1 MANPIVPKKTTEYG
15 LLMFDVPVSRPY
27 LYTKIRKA
35 VGKCCVPVNL
45 SVYMFDWGLKNSL
58 DMSFQS
64 MNAYTEASVHM
75 VKFDPSEKDKLE
87 ELANKQLEIVFSKI
101 NFRLQQALKDAGSS
115 EAKEK
120 TLSTVEK
127 RLQGYERLLVLYDF
141 TNKVQ
146 PSLDILKKIVVTQF
160 NLIKGVNN
168 GISTNKV

>member
-1 MANPIVPKKTTEYG
+1 MANPVVPKKATEYG

-27 LYTKIRKA
+27 LYTKVRKA
-35 VGKCCVPVNL
+35 VGKCCIPVNL

-58 DMSFQS
+58 DISFQN
-64 MNAYTEASVHM
+64 MNAYKEASVHM
-75 VKFDPSEKDKLE
+75 IKFDPSEINKLE

-101 NFRLQQALKDAGSS
+101 NFRLQQALKDASS
-115 EAKEK
+115 SKEK
-120 TLSTVEK
+120 EKALSTVEK

-160 NLIKGVNN
+160 NLIKGAAN
-168 GISTNKV
+168 GTNQSTV